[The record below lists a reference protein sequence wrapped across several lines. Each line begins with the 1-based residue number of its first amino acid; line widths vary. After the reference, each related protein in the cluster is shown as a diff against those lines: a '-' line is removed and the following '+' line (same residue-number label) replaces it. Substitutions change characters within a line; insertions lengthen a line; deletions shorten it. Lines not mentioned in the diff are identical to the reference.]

1 MMDLPLIPILGPIGG
16 KQLITALDAP
26 HPEAG
31 LTLGYWAEFVTLQRG
46 GLED

>member
-1 MMDLPLIPILGPIGG
+1 MMDLPLISILGPFRG
-16 KQLITALDAP
+16 KQLITALNAP

-31 LTLGYWAEFVTLQRG
+31 STFGYWAEFVTLQRF